1 VVVIEGGAPR
11 TTGTASEEIAL
22 VEAEGL
28 PALRRTQTVRSEQL
42 GDGKSETVVFR
53 DGFLPYS
60 HRDVTE
66 DYTLSVACRGTR
78 VTGRRKLASGETVM
92 IKTEV
97 AAPVFDAHSVE
108 MVLRVLPLAEDYAA
122 EIPVFHA
129 GRAAEMLVTGQVF
142 GHETLTSG
150 SFRNSRT
157 ACSSRS
163 CDDQRRTP
171 GRWVRCVTGYG
182 GSRDAGR

>member
-1 VVVIEGGAPR
+1 M
-11 TTGTASEEIAL
+11 GTASEEIAL

-66 DYTLSVACRGTR
+66 DYTLSVACRGTG

-142 GHETLTSG
+142 GHETLISSSAQVDAWKVRTDWDG
-150 SFRNSRT
+150 VTQYYWIGVESRAFLRQFSELSDSLQLT
-157 ACSSRS
+157 F
-163 CDDQRRTP
+163 
-171 GRWVRCVTGYG
+171 VR
-182 GSRDAGR
+182 